1 MHVLALELEL
11 PLRQLLGDPCTQEWR
26 LEERELLFAMASLPM
41 GDSSIVLLAC
51 ASTDVTAMVTWV
63 DVILFRSSGSR
74 VFLDQLLSDLFW
86 LNFICFNFKLNSRL
100 YPTK

>member
-63 DVILFRSSGSR
+63 DVIFSVGSLM
-74 VFLDQLLSDLFW
+74 FLDQLLSDLVW
-86 LNFICFNFKLNSRL
+86 LNFICFNFNLNSRL